1 MEDGTCE
8 QEDPAQ
14 LRQQLK
20 EARNEIEKLLQT
32 TLNDSRNNAHEPRE
46 VQAKL
51 QRRLIS
57 PDTRVATQSTSR
69 KKAA

>member
-20 EARNEIEKLLQT
+20 EARNEIEKLRQNLE
-32 TLNDSRNNAHEPRE
+32 NNFF
-46 VQAKL
+46 KNG
-51 QRRLIS
+51 
-57 PDTRVATQSTSR
+57 T
-69 KKAA
+69 